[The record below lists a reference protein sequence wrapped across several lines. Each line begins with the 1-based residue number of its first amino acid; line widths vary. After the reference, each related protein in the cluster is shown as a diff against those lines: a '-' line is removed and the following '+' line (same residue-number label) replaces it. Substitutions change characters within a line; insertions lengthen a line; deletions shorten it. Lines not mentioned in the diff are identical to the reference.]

1 MMMTKRPHP
10 SKTLARAAVVGAL
23 VLGVLA
29 SSLTSVAQ
37 ELTDIQVPTEP
48 LELQSRG
55 SFIVGGESV
64 EHTPDQLSFFTDAAE
79 QPAGHVTINQMY
91 VEYMVPVADNGL
103 PVVMLHGATLSGKS
117 YDTTPD
123 GRMGWY
129 EYFVRQGHPVYIP
142 DQVSRARSGFD
153 IATYNEVRA
162 GIQPPSALPNF
173 WRFGDELV
181 WTQFRFGPA
190 AGRAFPDEQFPVE
203 AADEF
208 SKQAI
213 PDLNLGLPTPNP
225 NIAAVADLAG
235 QLDGAVLLGHSQ
247 TGMLPVDAALAD
259 PTGIAGMIVIEPGS
273 CRSADFTDEQ
283 ISALTTIPILAV
295 FGDHLDA
302 TTGTP
307 VVWQN
312 AYDDCMAFVDRI
324 NAAGG
329 DAEMLH
335 PPGLGIHGNS
345 HMIMMDKNNL
355 EIADLILAW
364 IDQNVRAD
372 GVATPVATP

>member
-1 MMMTKRPHP
+1 MTKGLRSP
-10 SKTLARAAVVGAL
+10 KTLARAAVVGAL
-23 VLGVLA
+23 VLSVLG
-29 SSLTSVAQ
+29 SSMTSQAQ
-37 ELTDIQVPTEP
+37 DLTDIQVSTEP

-64 EHTPDQLSFFTDAAE
+64 EQTSDQLSFFTDAAE

-103 PVVMLHGATLSGKS
+103 PVVMVHGATLSGKS

-129 EYFVRQGHPVYIP
+129 EYFVRQGHPVYVP

-162 GIQPPSALPNF
+162 GEQPLSALPNF

-190 AGRAFPDEQFPVE
+190 AGTAFPDEQFPVE

-208 SKQAI
+208 AKQAI

-225 NIAAVADLAG
+225 NIAAVANLVG

-247 TGMLPVDAALAD
+247 SGMLPVDAA
-259 PTGIAGMIVIEPGS
+259 AG
-273 CRSADFTDEQ
+273 RS
-283 ISALTTIPILAV
+283 
-295 FGDHLDA
+295 
-302 TTGTP
+302 
-307 VVWQN
+307 
-312 AYDDCMAFVDRI
+312 DR
-324 NAAGG
+324 NR
-329 DAEMLH
+329 
-335 PPGLGIHGNS
+335 
-345 HMIMMDKNNL
+345 
-355 EIADLILAW
+355 
-364 IDQNVRAD
+364 RAD
-372 GVATPVATP
+372 RDRAGILPLSGLHR

>member
-1 MMMTKRPHP
+1 MTN
-10 SKTLARAAVVGAL
+10 ARRHTNVLHRAVVSGAL
-23 VLGVLA
+23 LFGVLA
-29 SSLTSVAQ
+29 SSVPSLAQ
-37 ELTDIQVPTEP
+37 DLTDIQVPTEP
-48 LELQSRG
+48 LEIQSRG
-55 SFIVGGESV
+55 SFIIGGESV
-64 EHTPDQLSFFTDAAE
+64 EQTPAELSFFTDAAE

-103 PVVMLHGATLSGKS
+103 PVVMVHGATLSGKS

-129 EYFVRQGHPVYIP
+129 EYFVRQGHPVYVP

-162 GIQPPSALPNF
+162 GEQPLSALPNF

-181 WTQFRFGPA
+181 WTQFRFGPT
-190 AGRAFPDEQFPVE
+190 AGTAFPDEQFPVE
-203 AADEF
+203 AADAF
-208 SKQAI
+208 AKQAI

-235 QLDGAVLLGHSQ
+235 QLNGAVLLGHSQ
-247 TGMLPVDAALAD
+247 AGMLPVDAALAN
-259 PTGIAGMIVIEPGS
+259 PTGIRGMILLEPGS

-283 ISALTTIPILAV
+283 IASLAAIPMLV
-295 FGDHLDA
+295 EFGDHLDA

-335 PPGLGIHGNS
+335 PPDLGIHGNS
-345 HMIMMDKNNL
+345 HMVMMDKNNL

-364 IDQNVRAD
+364 IDAHVAAS
-372 GVATPVATP
+372 ATPVAS

>member
-1 MMMTKRPHP
+1 MIAGLRSP
-10 SKTLARAAVVGAL
+10 KTIARAAVGGAL
-23 VLGVLA
+23 VLSVLG
-29 SSLTSVAQ
+29 SSMTSQAQ
-37 ELTDIQVPTEP
+37 DLTDIQVSSEP

-64 EHTPDQLSFFTDAAE
+64 EQTSDQLSFFTDAAE

-103 PVVMLHGATLSGKS
+103 PVVMVHGATLSGKS

-123 GRMGWY
+123 GRMGRY
-129 EYFVRQGHPVYIP
+129 EYFVRQGHPVYVP

-162 GIQPPSALPNF
+162 GEQPLSELPNF

-181 WTQFRFGPA
+181 WTQFRFGPT
-190 AGRAFPDEQFPVE
+190 AGIAFPDEQFPVE
-203 AADEF
+203 AAGAF
-208 SKQAI
+208 AGQAI
-213 PDLNLGLPTPNP
+213 PDLNAVLPTPNP

-247 TGMLPVDAALAD
+247 SGMLPVGAALAD
-259 PTGIAGMIVIEPGS
+259 PTGIAGLIVIEPGT

-283 ISALTTIPILAV
+283 ITALAGIPILTV

-307 VVWQN
+307 VTWQN
-312 AYDDCMAFVDRI
+312 AYDDCMAFVDRL
-324 NAAGG
+324 NTAGG
-329 DAEMLH
+329 NAEMLH
-335 PPGLGIHGNS
+335 PPDLGIHGNS

-355 EIADLILAW
+355 QIADLILEW
-364 IDQNVRAD
+364 IDAQVAA
-372 GVATPVATP
+372 GATATPVSS